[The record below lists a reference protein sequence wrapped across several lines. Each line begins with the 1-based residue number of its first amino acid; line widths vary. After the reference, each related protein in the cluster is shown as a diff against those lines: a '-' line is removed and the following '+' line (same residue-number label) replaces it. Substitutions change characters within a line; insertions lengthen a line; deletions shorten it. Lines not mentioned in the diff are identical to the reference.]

1 MNIVK
6 MKTIIEC
13 GANNGS
19 STYELLEMF
28 NREAI
33 VYTIEPTYELVSGH
47 LYPKFRDNQNVRI
60 CQWAIDIENGF
71 KTFNVASK
79 MEGAAD
85 WGCSSLHEFSDNI
98 HEKWPN
104 RPDFE
109 VTHSY
114 VVPTMTLY
122 DFCELYKIKEIDY
135 LWIDTQGN
143 DFNVLLSLGNKIDI
157 VKEGRC
163 EVAENVELYKNTNNK
178 RTDVENWLKSKN
190 FNVQLNY
197 GLYESDLIFK
207 K

>member
-1 MNIVK
+1 
-6 MKTIIEC
+6 
-13 GANNGS
+13 
-19 STYELLEMF
+19 MF
-28 NREAI
+28 NRSAI
-33 VYTIEPTYELVSGH
+33 VYAIEPTYELVSKH
-47 LYPKFRDNQNVRI
+47 LYPKFQYNERVKI
-60 CQWAIDIENGF
+60 CQWAIDVQNGF
-71 KTFNVASK
+71 KKFNVASK

-85 WGCSSLHEFSDNI
+85 WGCSSLYEFSDDI
-98 HEKWPN
+98 HEKWPG

-114 VVPTMTLY
+114 TVPTMTLY

-143 DFNVLLSLGNKIDI
+143 DFNVLLSLGDKIDI

-178 RTDVENWLKSKN
+178 RSDVEDWLKSKN

-197 GLYESDLIFK
+197 GLYESDLIFTI
-207 K
+207 